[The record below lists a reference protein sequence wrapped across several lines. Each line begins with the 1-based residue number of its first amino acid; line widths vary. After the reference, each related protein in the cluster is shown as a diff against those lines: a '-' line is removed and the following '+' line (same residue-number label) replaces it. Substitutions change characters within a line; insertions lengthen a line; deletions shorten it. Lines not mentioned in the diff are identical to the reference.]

1 VAKIDPDSPVPK
13 YFQLREILLD
23 LIESNEL
30 PIGAAIPSERDL
42 SQRFGLSRMTVR
54 QAVDHLVSEG
64 RLHRVP
70 GKGTFVARPK
80 IELALQLTSFTDD
93 MRARGLEPGSRD
105 LDRRVVR
112 ASAHLARQ
120 LGIQPGDA
128 VHFIERLRT
137 ADGEPLSIERAHIPV
152 VLAPD
157 LDSFDLTGLSLYALL
172 ESRYGIVMDAGE
184 LTIDGGVADPND
196 ADLLKLPRGGAV
208 LLLQRRSFT
217 GGACAELGVSTYRAD
232 RYQLR
237 TLLEIPPQTRV
248 PASSRYR
255 PSLEEHL

>member
-1 VAKIDPDSPVPK
+1 MPHIDPDSPVPK

-23 LIESNEL
+23 LIDSDEL
-30 PIGAAIPSERDL
+30 SIGAAIPSEREL
-42 SQRFGLSRMTVR
+42 CQRFGLSRMTVR

-80 IELALQLTSFTDD
+80 IELALQLTSFTED
-93 MRARGLEPGSRD
+93 MRARGMIPGSRD

-112 ASAHLARQ
+112 ASAHLAKE
-120 LGIQPGDA
+120 LGIPPGEE

-152 VLAPD
+152 KLAPD
-157 LDSFDLTGLSLYALL
+157 LASFDLTDTSLYELL
-172 ESRYGIVMDAGE
+172 ERRYGLVMDAGE
-184 LTIDGGVADPND
+184 LTIDGGIADPSD
-196 ADLLKLPRGGAV
+196 ADLLKLSRGGAV
-208 LLLQRRSFT
+208 LLLQRRSFS
-217 GGACAELGVSTYRAD
+217 GGVCAELGVSTYRAD

-237 TLLEIPPQTRV
+237 TLLEM
-248 PASSRYR
+248 PARR
-255 PSLEEHL
+255 G

>member
-1 VAKIDPDSPVPK
+1 MAHIDPDSPVPK

-23 LIESNEL
+23 LIDSDEL
-30 PIGAAIPSERDL
+30 SIGAAIPSEREL
-42 SQRFGLSRMTVR
+42 CQRFGLSRMTVR

-80 IELALQLTSFTDD
+80 IELALQLTSFTED
-93 MRARGLEPGSRD
+93 MRARGMIPGSRD
-105 LDRRVVR
+105 LDRRIVR
-112 ASAHLARQ
+112 ASAHLAKE
-120 LGIQPGDA
+120 LGIPPGEE

-152 VLAPD
+152 KLAPD
-157 LDSFDLTGLSLYALL
+157 LASFDLSEKSLYELL
-172 ESRYGIVMDAGE
+172 ERRYGLVMDAGE
-184 LTIDGGVADPND
+184 LTIDGGIADPSD

-208 LLLQRRSFT
+208 LLLQRRSFS
-217 GGACAELGVSTYRAD
+217 GGVCAELGVSTYRAD

-237 TLLEIPPQTRV
+237 TVLDR
-248 PASSRYR
+248 RG
-255 PSLEEHL
+255 

>member
-1 VAKIDPDSPVPK
+1 MAQIDPDSPVPK

-23 LIESNEL
+23 LIESDEL

-42 SQRFGLSRMTVR
+42 CQRYGLSRMTVR

-64 RLHRVP
+64 RLHRSP
-70 GKGTFVARPK
+70 ASTFVARPK

-93 MRARGLEPGSRD
+93 MRARGMEPGSRD

-152 VLAPD
+152 ALAPT
-157 LDSFDLTGLSLYALL
+157 SMPT
-172 ESRYGIVMDAGE
+172 
-184 LTIDGGVADPND
+184 T
-196 ADLLKLPRGGAV
+196 
-208 LLLQRRSFT
+208 
-217 GGACAELGVSTYRAD
+217 
-232 RYQLR
+232 
-237 TLLEIPPQTRV
+237 
-248 PASSRYR
+248 
-255 PSLEEHL
+255 

>member
-1 VAKIDPDSPVPK
+1 MAGIDARGTGATIDPDSPVPK
-13 YFQLREILLD
+13 YFQLREIILD

-30 PIGAAIPSERDL
+30 PIGAAIPSEREL
-42 SQRFGLSRMTVR
+42 CQRFGLSRMTVR

-80 IELALQLTSFTDD
+80 IELALQLTSFSDD

-112 ASAHLARQ
+112 ASAHLARE
-120 LGIQPGDA
+120 LGIAPGDE

-137 ADGEPLSIERAHIPV
+137 ADGEPLAIERAHIPLA
-152 VLAPD
+152 LAPD
-157 LDSFDLTGLSLYALL
+157 LESYDLSGRSLYALL
-172 ESRYGIVMDAGE
+172 ESRYGLILDAGE
-184 LTIDGGVADPND
+184 LTIDGGIADPSD

-208 LLLQRRSFT
+208 LLLSRRSYA
-217 GGACAELGVSTYRAD
+217 GGVCAELGVSTYRAD

-237 TLLEIPPQTRV
+237 TLLEPRR
-248 PASSRYR
+248 A
-255 PSLEEHL
+255 

>member
-1 VAKIDPDSPVPK
+1 MAHIDPDSPVPK

-23 LIESNEL
+23 LIDSNEL
-30 PIGAAIPSERDL
+30 SIGAAIPSEREL
-42 SQRFGLSRMTVR
+42 CQRFGLSRMTVR

-93 MRARGLEPGSRD
+93 MRARGMIPGSRD
-105 LDRRVVR
+105 LDRRIVR
-112 ASAHLARQ
+112 ASAHLAKE
-120 LGIQPGDA
+120 LGIQPGEE

-152 VLAPD
+152 KLAPD
-157 LDSFDLTGLSLYALL
+157 LGDQDLSDRSLYELL
-172 ESRYGIVMDAGE
+172 ENRYGLVMDAGE
-184 LTIDGGVADPND
+184 LTIDGGIADPSD
-196 ADLLKLPRGGAV
+196 ADLLKLHRGGAV
-208 LLLQRRSFT
+208 LLLQRRSFS
-217 GGACAELGVSTYRAD
+217 GGICAELGVSTYRAD

-237 TLLEIPPQTRV
+237 TILEMP
-248 PASSRYR
+248 SRR
-255 PSLEEHL
+255 G

>member
-1 VAKIDPDSPVPK
+1 MAHIDPDSPVPK

-30 PIGAAIPSERDL
+30 SIGAAIPSERDL
-42 SQRFGLSRMTVR
+42 CQRFGLSRMTVR

-80 IELALQLTSFTDD
+80 IELALQLTSFTED
-93 MRARGLEPGSRD
+93 MRARGMVPGARD
-105 LDRRVVR
+105 LDRRIVR
-112 ASAHLARQ
+112 ASAHLAKE
-120 LGIQPGDA
+120 LGIQPGDE

-152 VLAPD
+152 SLAPD
-157 LDSFDLTGLSLYALL
+157 LDKQDLTDKSLYELL
-172 ESRYGIVMDAGE
+172 ERRYGIVFDAGE
-184 LTIDGGVADPND
+184 LTIDGGIADPSD
-196 ADLLKLPRGGAV
+196 ADLLKLDRGGAV
-208 LLLQRRSFT
+208 LLLQRRSFC
-217 GGACAELGVSTYRAD
+217 GGVCAELGVSTYRAD

-237 TLLEIPPQTRV
+237 TVLEM
-248 PASSRYR
+248 PARR
-255 PSLEEHL
+255 G

>member
-1 VAKIDPDSPVPK
+1 MPHIDPDSPVPK

-23 LIESNEL
+23 LIDSDEL
-30 PIGAAIPSERDL
+30 SIGAAIPSEREL
-42 SQRFGLSRMTVR
+42 CQRFGLSRMTVR

-80 IELALQLTSFTDD
+80 IELALQLTSFTED
-93 MRARGLEPGSRD
+93 MRARGMIPGSRD

-112 ASAHLARQ
+112 ASAHLAKE
-120 LGIQPGDA
+120 LGIPPGEE

-137 ADGEPLSIERAHIPV
+137 ADGEPLSVERAHIPV
-152 VLAPD
+152 KLAPD
-157 LDSFDLTGLSLYALL
+157 LASFDLTDTSLYELL
-172 ESRYGIVMDAGE
+172 ERRYGLVMDAGE
-184 LTIDGGVADPND
+184 LTIDGGIADPSD

-208 LLLQRRSFT
+208 LLLQRRSFS
-217 GGACAELGVSTYRAD
+217 GGVCAELGVSTYRAD

-237 TLLEIPPQTRV
+237 TLLEM
-248 PASSRYR
+248 PARR
-255 PSLEEHL
+255 G

>member
-1 VAKIDPDSPVPK
+1 MAHIDPDSPVPK

-23 LIESNEL
+23 LIDSNEL
-30 PIGAAIPSERDL
+30 SIGAAIPSEREL
-42 SQRFGLSRMTVR
+42 CQRFGLSRMTVR

-80 IELALQLTSFTDD
+80 IELALQLTSFSDD
-93 MRARGLEPGSRD
+93 MRARGMVPGSRD

-112 ASAHLARQ
+112 ASAHLAKE
-120 LGIQPGDA
+120 LGIQPGEE

-152 VLAPD
+152 KLAPGLAEHD
-157 LDSFDLTGLSLYALL
+157 LSDKSLYELL
-172 ESRYGIVMDAGE
+172 ESRYGLVMDAGE
-184 LTIDGGVADPND
+184 LTIDGGIADPSD

-208 LLLQRRSFT
+208 LLLQRRSFS
-217 GGACAELGVSTYRAD
+217 GGVCAELGVSTYRAD

-237 TLLEIPPQTRV
+237 TMLETPVR
-248 PASSRYR
+248 RG
-255 PSLEEHL
+255 

>member
-1 VAKIDPDSPVPK
+1 MAHIDPDSPVPK

-23 LIESNEL
+23 LIDSDEFG
-30 PIGAAIPSERDL
+30 IGAAIPSEREL
-42 SQRFGLSRMTVR
+42 CQRFGLSRMTVR

-93 MRARGLEPGSRD
+93 MRARGMIPGSRD
-105 LDRRVVR
+105 LDRRIVR
-112 ASAHLARQ
+112 ASAHLAKE
-120 LGIQPGDA
+120 LGIPPGEE

-152 VLAPD
+152 KLAPD
-157 LDSFDLTGLSLYALL
+157 LSDHDLSDRSLYELL
-172 ESRYGIVMDAGE
+172 ERRYGLVMDAGE
-184 LTIDGGVADPND
+184 LTIDGGIADPSD

-208 LLLQRRSFT
+208 LLLQRRSFS
-217 GGACAELGVSTYRAD
+217 GGVCAELGVSTYRAD

-237 TLLEIPPQTRV
+237 T
-248 PASSRYR
+248 
-255 PSLEEHL
+255 SLEMPSRRG

>member
-1 VAKIDPDSPVPK
+1 MAHIDPDSPVPK

-23 LIESNEL
+23 LIDSDEL
-30 PIGAAIPSERDL
+30 SIGAAIPSEREL
-42 SQRFGLSRMTVR
+42 CQRFGLSRMTVR

-93 MRARGLEPGSRD
+93 MRARGMTPGSRD
-105 LDRRVVR
+105 LDRRIVR
-112 ASAHLARQ
+112 ASAHLAKE
-120 LGIQPGDA
+120 LGIQPGEE

-152 VLAPD
+152 SLAPD
-157 LDSFDLTGLSLYALL
+157 LADHDLSGRSLYQLL
-172 ESRYGIVMDAGE
+172 EARYGLVMDAGE
-184 LTIDGGVADPND
+184 LTIDGGIADPSD

-208 LLLQRRSFT
+208 LLLQRRSFS
-217 GGACAELGVSTYRAD
+217 GGVCAELGVSTYRAD

-237 TLLEIPPQTRV
+237 TILEM
-248 PASSRYR
+248 PARR
-255 PSLEEHL
+255 G

>member
-1 VAKIDPDSPVPK
+1 MAHIDPDSPVPK

-23 LIESNEL
+23 LIDSNEL
-30 PIGAAIPSERDL
+30 SIGAAIPSEREL
-42 SQRFGLSRMTVR
+42 CQRFALSRMTVR

-93 MRARGLEPGSRD
+93 MRARGMEPGSRD
-105 LDRRVVR
+105 LDRRIVR
-112 ASAHLARQ
+112 ASAHLAKE
-120 LGIQPGDA
+120 LGIPPGEE

-152 VLAPD
+152 KLAPD
-157 LDSFDLTGLSLYALL
+157 LAGHELNDRSLYGLL
-172 ESRYGIVMDAGE
+172 ESRYGLVMDAGE
-184 LTIDGGVADPND
+184 LTIDGGIADPSD

-208 LLLQRRSFT
+208 LLLQRRSFI
-217 GGACAELGVSTYRAD
+217 GGVCAELGVSTYRAD

-237 TLLEIPPQTRV
+237 TLLEM
-248 PASSRYR
+248 PARR
-255 PSLEEHL
+255 

>member
-1 VAKIDPDSPVPK
+1 VAHIDPDSPVPK

-23 LIESNEL
+23 LIDSDEFG
-30 PIGAAIPSERDL
+30 IGAAIPSEREL
-42 SQRFGLSRMTVR
+42 CQRFGLSRMTVR

-93 MRARGLEPGSRD
+93 MRARGMIPGSRD

-112 ASAHLARQ
+112 ASAHLAKE
-120 LGIQPGDA
+120 LGIQPGEE

-152 VLAPD
+152 KLAPD
-157 LDSFDLTGLSLYALL
+157 LADYDLSDKSLYELL
-172 ESRYGIVMDAGE
+172 ERRYGLVMDAGE
-184 LTIDGGVADPND
+184 LTIDGGLADPSD

-208 LLLQRRSFT
+208 LLLQRRSFS
-217 GGACAELGVSTYRAD
+217 GGVCAELGVSTYRAD

-237 TLLEIPPQTRV
+237 TLLEG
-248 PASSRYR
+248 PARR
-255 PSLEEHL
+255 G

>member
-1 VAKIDPDSPVPK
+1 MAHIDPDSPVPK

-23 LIESNEL
+23 LIDSDEL
-30 PIGAAIPSERDL
+30 SIGAAIPSEREL
-42 SQRFGLSRMTVR
+42 CQRFGLSRMTVR

-93 MRARGLEPGSRD
+93 MRARGMIPGSRD
-105 LDRRVVR
+105 LDRRIVR
-112 ASAHLARQ
+112 ASAHLAKE
-120 LGIQPGDA
+120 LGIQPGEE

-152 VLAPD
+152 KLAPD
-157 LDSFDLTGLSLYALL
+157 LADYDLSEKSLYELL
-172 ESRYGIVMDAGE
+172 ESRYGLVMDAGE
-184 LTIDGGVADPND
+184 LTIDGGLADPSD

-208 LLLQRRSFT
+208 LLLQRRSFS
-217 GGACAELGVSTYRAD
+217 GGVCAELGVSTYRAD

-237 TLLEIPPQTRV
+237 TLLEM
-248 PASSRYR
+248 PARR
-255 PSLEEHL
+255 G